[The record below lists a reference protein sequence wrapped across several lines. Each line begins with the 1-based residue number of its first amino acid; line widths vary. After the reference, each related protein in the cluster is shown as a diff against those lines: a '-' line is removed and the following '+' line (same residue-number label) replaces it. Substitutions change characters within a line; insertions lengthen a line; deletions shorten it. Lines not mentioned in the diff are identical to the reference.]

1 MSLLDVQRS
10 LIGLARGS
18 MGAYENALQLTPD
31 EQQWLTH
38 ILDSKGLQV
47 TQQIQQWWR
56 MSRMCSTAPMTI
68 ELLKRNGLTDVIVE
82 YVTNQ
87 PVRTLFFAAELEQF
101 KQFLETHVQVDT
113 TTKTLIAFEAGIKSA
128 SQLASANLTTQT
140 FSLSLNFEQN
150 PPELFTALLTGM
162 PLPPADPQGFQLVVD
177 STLETL
183 WRCYRN
189 DAISLYSLNGHVSA
203 G

>member
-1 MSLLDVQRS
+1 V
-10 LIGLARGS
+10 GLARGS
-18 MGAYENALQLTPD
+18 MGAYENALQLTPG
-31 EQQWLTH
+31 EQEWLTQ

-56 MSRMCSTAPMTI
+56 MSRVCSTAPLTI

-82 YVTNQ
+82 YITNQ

-128 SQLASANLTTQT
+128 SQLASANLTTPT
-140 FSLSLNFEQN
+140 FSLSLKFEQN
-150 PPELFTALLTGM
+150 PLELFTALLTGT
-162 PLPPADPQGFQLVVD
+162 PLPSADSQGFQLVVD

-189 DAISLYSLNGHVSA
+189 GAISTHSPNEQVA
-203 G
+203 AR

>member
-18 MGAYENALQLTPD
+18 MGAYENTLQLTPD
-31 EQQWLTH
+31 EQEWLTH

-56 MSRMCSTAPMTI
+56 MSRVCSTAPMTI

-82 YVTNQ
+82 YIINQ

-101 KQFLETHVQVDT
+101 KQFLETHPQVDT
-113 TTKTLIAFEAGIKSA
+113 TTKALITFEAGIKTA
-128 SQLASANLTTQT
+128 TQQASAKITTQT

-150 PPELFTALLTGM
+150 PPELFTALLTGK
-162 PLPPADPQGFQLVVD
+162 PLPPTDPQGFRLVID

-189 DAISLYSLNGHVSA
+189 GAISTHSLIEHVTA
-203 G
+203 N